1 MKKIRAKDVNG
12 FFIELKKYV
21 NNCLNKHLPN
31 LKKEELEENGKIYYM
46 NDKDDTIFN
55 VSMNKHLCYFM
66 CFYND
71 KENMGAIKV
80 GVYMNGD
87 IETCIYKNKESKPF
101 VIEKTKIN
109 SDILNDVA
117 LALYVGADKK
127 GLHGKSIDSIKF
139 NNISESDKEV
149 FYKSCGIVEVENE
162 TAKRYIDAL
171 ENRYIECNKKDIWDK
186 FKDNRKGAN
195 NAMELKKEYSKIPT
209 SLISLLEY
217 SDGTDIYFLGSD
229 VDKGTYP
236 YYLLS
241 VKEIL
246 ESKDKLRNNYGDFI
260 DRSVKEFKVDERI
273 TNDINNFKWI
283 HFADCMNNGGT
294 SQLFIDLTPSEKG
307 VKGQIIRYLHD
318 PDSLEVIA
326 NSFDEYLNRQ
336 VKMGLKFIDKENE
349 IEKKE
354 EVVEVKEEPKKEE
367 SNNKIKDFVAN
378 KKLELLLIGLILI
391 SLVNMVMAITQRFNN
406 VLTTILLFVALSGI
420 FALFIYLFIR
430 LLKNNFSPEGFNILL
445 ILNMLFSLQYIG
457 NFTVVNIILAL
468 INLGLSAYGL
478 NLIEKYK

>member
-1 MKKIRAKDVNG
+1 
-12 FFIELKKYV
+12 
-21 NNCLNKHLPN
+21 
-31 LKKEELEENGKIYYM
+31 
-46 NDKDDTIFN
+46 
-55 VSMNKHLCYFM
+55 
-66 CFYND
+66 
-71 KENMGAIKV
+71 
-80 GVYMNGD
+80 
-87 IETCIYKNKESKPF
+87 
-101 VIEKTKIN
+101 
-109 SDILNDVA
+109 
-117 LALYVGADKK
+117 
-127 GLHGKSIDSIKF
+127 
-139 NNISESDKEV
+139 
-149 FYKSCGIVEVENE
+149 
-162 TAKRYIDAL
+162 
-171 ENRYIECNKKDIWDK
+171 
-186 FKDNRKGAN
+186 
-195 NAMELKKEYSKIPT
+195 
-209 SLISLLEY
+209 
-217 SDGTDIYFLGSD
+217 
-229 VDKGTYP
+229 
-236 YYLLS
+236 
-241 VKEIL
+241 
-246 ESKDKLRNNYGDFI
+246 
-260 DRSVKEFKVDERI
+260 
-273 TNDINNFKWI
+273 
-283 HFADCMNNGGT
+283 MNNGGT

-430 LLKNNFSPEGFNILL
+430 LLKKNFSPEGFNILL